1 MMMLRLMDRATLPC
15 LQDLIQ
21 ANFAGRDRLYAAAAT
36 LDDRAQKTVC
46 RRLADQLA
54 DHAAELQQVVLA
66 NAGDPGDC
74 DETYLAAESLF
85 DEVWQGSGEP
95 GVLRTAEDYER
106 EMKQR
111 YDAAIEQTSDREV
124 EGLLRRHRNN
134 IEFGE
139 YVLCCMVRPLQP
151 R

>member
-1 MMMLRLMDRATLPC
+1 MTLRLMDRATLPC
-15 LQDLIQ
+15 LQNLIQ
-21 ANFAGRDRLYAAAAT
+21 ANFAGRDRLYAAAGA
-36 LDDRAQKTVC
+36 LEDKAQKTVC

-74 DETYLAAESLF
+74 DETYLAAEVLF
-85 DEVWQGSGEP
+85 DEIRQGCGEP
-95 GVLRTAEDYER
+95 GVIRTAGDYER
-106 EMKQR
+106 EMKQS
-111 YDAAIEQTSDREV
+111 YDAAIESTSDREV
-124 EGLLRRHRNN
+124 QGLLRRHRDN

-139 YVLCCMVRPLQP
+139 YVLCCMARPLQP